1 MKWPAAWLVFFAGIA
16 QASEAEIA
24 GLVVNQTVTR
34 SGNEFY
40 RDFAE
45 RIDDSGSLEVNLVV
59 RERPSARWGILIWV
73 EMDGVIM
80 YRNFLTPSAS
90 NMEEIAY
97 SAADSVL
104 QEINRRKVDALFEDY
119 IDLDKDEL

>member
-1 MKWPAAWLVFFAGIA
+1 MKLLAPWLVFVAGIA
-16 QASEAEIA
+16 HAGEAEIA

-34 SGNEFY
+34 SGNDFY

-80 YRNFLTPSAS
+80 YRNFLAPSAS